1 MSSDFLS
8 RTSRALGDKLISE
21 LQQHKFCVVGC
32 GGTGALF
39 AEMLVRT
46 GAQKITLIDGDNV
59 DESNLNR
66 VISFVHED
74 VDKPK
79 VDVLKSRLESVNSS
93 ITVKAISCHFR
104 EYDPNDSNGQEARD
118 AICNSDVIVIAVD
131 KNKDRIMCEKLC
143 YSDDLHKKVIGIG
156 VYVNDTGSAGYECSW
171 CLRTPDS
178 KKDEEGYGIGSYAS
192 IVIEATAVAFSMLLH
207 NLKNPVSSDFNYF
220 FKSYKNFVPQEIC
233 GVQFNHLSRQ

>member
-1 MSSDFLS
+1 MGNDFLS
-8 RTSRALGDKLISE
+8 RTSRALGEKLISE

-46 GAQKITLIDGDNV
+46 GAEKITLIDGDRV

-74 VDKPK
+74 VGIPK
-79 VDVLKSRLESVNSS
+79 VDVLKSRLEGVNSS

-104 EYDPNDSNGQEARD
+104 EHDPNDFNGQAARD
-118 AICNSDVIVIAVD
+118 AIWNSDVIAIAVD

-143 YSDDLHKKVIGIG
+143 YSGDIHKKVIGIG
-156 VYVNDTGSAGYECSW
+156 VYVNDIGSAGYECSW
-171 CLRTPDS
+171 RPRTPDS
-178 KKDEEGYGIGSYAS
+178 KKEEENYGIGSYAS

-207 NLKNPVSSDFNYF
+207 NLKNPGSSDFKYF
-220 FKSYKNFVPQEIC
+220 FKSYENFVPQKIYGIE
-233 GVQFNHLSRQ
+233 SS